1 MPEDKIKFLE
11 KPFFIDNSEIVVV
24 AELFVDGS
32 LILEKLKE
40 FANEKRI
47 EAMEG
52 GYDSED
58 CNNCERAI
66 FDLRNIEG
74 KQYLLIRAGCL
85 IRGKFKMD
93 EIIYL
98 VEREVQ

>member
-1 MPEDKIKFLE
+1 MLEDKIKFLE
-11 KPFFIDNSEIVVV
+11 RPFFIDNSEIVVV

-32 LILEKLKE
+32 FILEKLRE
-40 FANEKRI
+40 FADKKRI
-47 EAMEG
+47 EAIEG

-58 CNNCERAI
+58 CNNCDKAI
-66 FDLRNIEG
+66 FDLRSIEG

-85 IRGKFKMD
+85 IREKFKMD

-98 VEREVQ
+98 VEREV